1 MGFFRGGLVLILGIL
16 LFFSFLIMNSFFILS
31 SSLKYDN
38 VKEGLY
44 PIVQN
49 ASAGIIPEE
58 LLGDFNLTKA
68 ANKELPKAKNYCR
81 QNNNS
86 YAFNYEGYAIN
97 ISCQDVLN
105 SNSSVEFINETYNDV
120 VYDIYYKEYDCNF
133 WNCFSKTGL
142 PFFLVSEKARDY
154 WKSKLYFSLLAS
166 LILITLIFL
175 LVEQKQDTP
184 IIVGVL
190 LVLSAFPLLKLKDLL
205 YFLAGKFSSIINLFL
220 SSTHAVFLFSLILG
234 VFLVGAGIALKI
246 LTRESIKKKFSKRD
260 VEEIVKKEINR
271 SRLTDLKEK
280 QAQQMK
286 KKTKK

>member
-16 LFFSFLIMNSFFILS
+16 LFFSFLIMNSLFILS

-44 PIVQN
+44 PIVQD
-49 ASAGIIPEE
+49 AGTGIIPEE
-58 LLGDFNLTKA
+58 LLGDFNLTKE
-68 ANKELPKAKNYCR
+68 ANKELTKAKNYCR
-81 QNNNS
+81 QNNTS
-86 YAFNYEGYAIN
+86 YVFNYEGYVIN

-105 SNSSVEFINETYNDV
+105 SNNSMEFVNETYNDV

-133 WNCFSKTGL
+133 WKCFSKTGL

-166 LILITLIFL
+166 LILIILIFL
-175 LVEQKQDTP
+175 LVEQKQNTP

-205 YFLAGKFSSIINLFL
+205 YFLAGKFSSLINLFL
-220 SSTHAVFLFSLILG
+220 SSTRTVFLFSLILG
-234 VFLVGAGIALKI
+234 MFLVGAGIALR
-246 LTRESIKKKFSKRD
+246 LLGRESIKKKFSKKD
-260 VEEIVKKEINR
+260 VEEIVKKEI
-271 SRLTDLKEK
+271 SKEK
-280 QAQQMK
+280 QAQQVK
-286 KKTKK
+286 KKKK

>member
-16 LFFSFLIMNSFFILS
+16 LFFSFLIMNSLFILS

-44 PIVQN
+44 SIVQD
-49 ASAGIIPEE
+49 AGTGVIPEE

-68 ANKELPKAKNYCR
+68 ANKELAKAKNYCR

-86 YAFNYEGYAIN
+86 YVFNYEGYVIN
-97 ISCQDVLN
+97 VSCQNVLN

-166 LILITLIFL
+166 LILIILIFL
-175 LVEQKQDTP
+175 LVEQKQNTP

-205 YFLAGKFSSIINLFL
+205 YFLAGKFSSLINLFL
-220 SSTHAVFLFSLILG
+220 SSTRTVFLFSLILG
-234 VFLVGAGIALKI
+234 MFLVGAGVALR
-246 LTRESIKKKFSKRD
+246 LLGRESIKKKFSKKD
-260 VEEIVKKEINR
+260 VEEIVKKEI
-271 SRLTDLKEK
+271 SKEK
-280 QAQQMK
+280 QAQQTK
-286 KKTKK
+286 KKK